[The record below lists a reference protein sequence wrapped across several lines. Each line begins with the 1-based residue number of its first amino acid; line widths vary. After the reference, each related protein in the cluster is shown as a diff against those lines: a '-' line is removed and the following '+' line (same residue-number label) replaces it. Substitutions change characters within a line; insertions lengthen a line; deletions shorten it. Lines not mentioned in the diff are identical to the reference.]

1 MNAPH
6 PLICLFFFP
15 CGVFLILA
23 SFFYE
28 WFDRKIIARYQN
40 RMGPRWYQPIAD
52 MFKLLSKEEIVPIG
66 VNRSLFIALPV
77 FAFACAMTAS
87 LYVPLFGFTAA
98 WSLRGDL
105 VITMYLLSAMTVCL
119 GMAGSNSINRFA
131 VVGATRT
138 LTQLFAYEGPFMLA
152 LLMPAL
158 VAQTWTISDIA
169 EYASNHTWMI
179 LTQPLGFIIAVI
191 GLIGKLELAPFDA
204 PEAESE
210 IVSGALS
217 EYSGRGF
224 GMFKIAK
231 NVELVVGLALI
242 TAFYLGGVGNPLD
255 FFLKTVILLGA
266 IALLQSTL
274 TRLRIDQT
282 VGLWWQVGAILSLV
296 QLLIIILV
304 RIR

>member
-15 CGVFLILA
+15 CGLFLILV

-28 WFDRKIIARYQN
+28 WLDRKIIARFQN
-40 RMGPRWYQPIAD
+40 RTGPRLLQPLAD
-52 MFKLLSKEEIVPIG
+52 MFKLLSKEEIVPLG
-66 VNRSLFIALPV
+66 VNRSLFIALPI
-77 FAFACAMTAS
+77 FAFACVMTAS

-158 VAQTWTISDIA
+158 VAQTWTISNIA

-179 LTQPLGFIIAVI
+179 LTQPIGFVVAVI

-224 GMFKIAK
+224 GMFKLAK

-242 TAFYLGGVGNPLD
+242 TAFYLGGVGTPLI
-255 FFLKTVILLGA
+255 FALKTLILLGA
-266 IALLQSTL
+266 IAVLQSTL

-304 RIR
+304 RVR